1 MPKYQMYIDGKYV
14 DSSSRKW
21 LDSCNPY
28 TGAVTGNPFVM
39 R

>member
-1 MPKYQMYIDGKYV
+1 MQKYQMYIDGKYV

-21 LDSCNPY
+21 FDSFNPD